1 MFYIL
6 IVIAI
11 LLIGLEFYSSKQN
24 KKLFSEN
31 KNFEIWNKIYKWHWI
46 VGFVFVP
53 ISIIE
58 YPMFGTSNTVVGFPL
73 IIAAFDEAG
82 RDYVGIT
89 TTPFAII
96 NAIIWFFMIQIILY
110 IWSRFLTKS
119 SNKSLERNI

>member
-11 LLIGLEFYSSKQN
+11 LLIVLEFYSSKQN
-24 KKLFSEN
+24 KKFFSEN
-31 KNFEIWNKIYKWHWI
+31 KNFKVWKKIYKWRWLI
-46 VGFVFVP
+46 GIIFIP

-73 IIAAFDEAG
+73 ITAAFDKAG

-96 NAIIWFFMIQIILY
+96 NAIIWFFIIQVILY
-110 IWSRFLTKS
+110 IWSKFLTKP
-119 SNKSLERNI
+119 SNISVDRNV